1 MEERKYRPEEI
12 PPNVMKLARRIR
24 AMEHSDDVF
33 ETLLCLLAQP
43 KDSRKVE
50 KRK

>member
-24 AMEHSDDVF
+24 AIERSDDVF
-33 ETLLCLLAQP
+33 EALKCLLTRSEGQQ
-43 KDSRKVE
+43 E
-50 KRK
+50 GGKRK